1 MLYLCRL
8 CTTVYSQF
16 VDAKSSAKSLIFQS
30 RQKTNRLDNGKTS
43 PCEGYKGQTNA
54 AFVYNEWE
62 EAWISKSKENGEEQV
77 KKSKIDGKCAANC
90 LIVMLWRALLANTP
104 IQYVFFRQHCCH
116 QGFSFNVDDDGSSR
130 ESYNKDLY
138 FFDAVLQDRL
148 KMPIV
153 VQISEAILHVPV
165 SPSQR
170 PEISLRSELSFVW

>member
-104 IQYVFFRQHCCH
+104 FQNVFSDNIVATRAFLSMLMMMGVQ
-116 QGFSFNVDDDGSSR
+116 

-153 VQISEAILHVPV
+153 VQISEAILHV